1 MRAILINPEDRT
13 VTEIQIEG
21 GLDSMYKAMDC
32 EMVEAPISFD
42 NADTLYC
49 DEEGLFKHQKG
60 GITMKDWCMP
70 ILGKML
76 IVGTDE
82 EGCDVDAVSKVKDIQ
97 KDIIWVNEADAEI
110 YRERFN

>member
-1 MRAILINPEDRT
+1 MRAILINPENRSIK
-13 VTEIQIEG
+13 EIQIEG

-32 EMVEAPISFD
+32 EVVEAPISFD
-42 NADTLYC
+42 NEDVLYC
-49 DEEGLFKHQKG
+49 DEEGLFKPQKG

-82 EGCDVDAVSKVKDIQ
+82 EGCDVDAVSRIRDVRKS
-97 KDIIWVNEADAEI
+97 IIWVSECDAEW
-110 YRERFN
+110 YRSHHN